1 LEAKKFKIKKIL
13 LYPFRII
20 ISIAKMNLKTK
31 IGILLLA
38 IFTAISVLEPAIN
51 YYRLN
56 GKSPLEIGEHSGY
69 LPPSFSLPLGTD
81 PYGRDFF
88 ALLLLGT
95 RYTLTIGFV
104 AGIIDILISLVI
116 GFLAG
121 YKGGLVD
128 HALRSVTDALLVI
141 PTWPLVIFLTLYLK
155 QIDILSISLIIGI
168 FGWPSATR
176 LLRSQVL
183 SVKERPYV
191 ELGKLS
197 GENDLEVIFKEIA
210 PNVLPYIGVGFANAI
225 LSAMMIETGFR
236 MLIGVGPINL
246 VTLGYLMNLAISQ
259 GFLTTRLYAI
269 IPPILFL
276 VLMFVSL
283 NLINIGLDEAYNPRL
298 KKITGI

>member
-1 LEAKKFKIKKIL
+1 LEAKRIKIKKIL
-13 LYPFRII
+13 LYPFKVI
-20 ISIAKMNLKTK
+20 ISIARMNLKTK
-31 IGILLLA
+31 IGISLLA
-38 IFTAISVLEPAIN
+38 IFIAISLLEPAIN

-69 LPPSFSLPLGTD
+69 LLPSYSLPLGTD
-81 PYGRDFF
+81 PYGRDMF
-88 ALLLLGT
+88 ALLLMGT

-104 AGIIDILISLVI
+104 AGIIDILIALTI

-128 HALRSVTDALLVI
+128 HALRSITDALLVI

-155 QIDILSISLIIGI
+155 QMDILNLSLIIGI
-168 FGWPSATR
+168 FGWPGVTR

-183 SVKERPYV
+183 SVKERPYI
-191 ELGKLS
+191 ELAKLS

-210 PNVLPYIGVGFANAI
+210 PNVLPYIGVGFAEAI
-225 LSAMMIETGFR
+225 LAAMMIETGFR

-246 VTLGYLMNLAISQ
+246 VTLGYLVKLAISQ

-276 VLMFVSL
+276 VLIFVSL

>member
-1 LEAKKFKIKKIL
+1 LEAKRIKIKKIL
-13 LYPFRII
+13 LYPFKVI
-20 ISIAKMNLKTK
+20 ISIARMNLKTK
-31 IGILLLA
+31 IGISLLA
-38 IFTAISVLEPAIN
+38 IFIAISLLEPAIN

-69 LPPSFSLPLGTD
+69 LLPSYSLPLGTD
-81 PYGRDFF
+81 PYGRDMF
-88 ALLLLGT
+88 ALLLMGT

-104 AGIIDILISLVI
+104 AGIIDILIALTI

-128 HALRSVTDALLVI
+128 HALRSITDALLVI

-155 QIDILSISLIIGI
+155 QMDILSLSLIIGI
-168 FGWPSATR
+168 FGWPGVTR

-183 SVKERPYV
+183 SVKERPYI
-191 ELGKLS
+191 ELAKLS

-210 PNVLPYIGVGFANAI
+210 PNVLPYIGVGFAEAI
-225 LSAMMIETGFR
+225 LAAMMIETGFR

-246 VTLGYLMNLAISQ
+246 VTLGYLVKLAISQ

-276 VLMFVSL
+276 VLIFVSL

>member
-1 LEAKKFKIKKIL
+1 MEAKRNKIKKIL
-13 LYPFRII
+13 LYPFKVI
-20 ISIAKMNLKTK
+20 ISIARMNLKTK
-31 IGILLLA
+31 IGISLLA
-38 IFTAISVLEPAIN
+38 IFIAISVLEPARN

-69 LPPSFSLPLGTD
+69 LLPSSSLPLGTD
-81 PYGRDFF
+81 PYGRDMF
-88 ALLLLGT
+88 ALLLMGT

-104 AGIIDILISLVI
+104 AGIIDILIALTI

-128 HALRSVTDALLVI
+128 HALRSITDALLVI

-155 QIDILSISLIIGI
+155 QMDILSLSLIIGI
-168 FGWPSATR
+168 FGWPGVTR

-183 SVKERPYV
+183 SVKERPYI
-191 ELGKLS
+191 ELAKLS

-210 PNVLPYIGVGFANAI
+210 PNVLPYIGVGFAEAI
-225 LSAMMIETGFR
+225 LAAMMIETGFR

-246 VTLGYLMNLAISQ
+246 VTLGYLVKLAISQ

-276 VLMFVSL
+276 VLIFVSL